1 MCTRV
6 RYNKCMAKKKK
17 ERTPEQKAKLNKK
30 LSRLFFTLLFGACI
44 VIGIIRGVSGIS
56 FPKMTDMDAFDKLKN
71 QSYSF
76 TNILVIQQMED
87 NNVAAATT
95 AQKTSVQNVLTS
107 AGIDYYKDG
116 NIDLD
121 KWETDEPATSN
132 YTLTDLQMGI
142 FAREFHSQ
150 MNAVQI
156 SVYSGNQYSIKIVEY
171 IHISELASNIEIKRL
186 LPDYAYVT
194 TENIVHIEDGE
205 IKVDSSKVLAYNEL
219 TQERSD
225 VISSVLNKG
234 ETKVS
239 EISFNKFTTAVRQ
252 LAAKTN
258 TTFKFSGSNIEFSIS
273 E

>member
-1 MCTRV
+1 
-6 RYNKCMAKKKK
+6 MAKKKK

-71 QSYSF
+71 DTYKYS
-76 TNILVIQQMED
+76 TILVIQGMED

-95 AQKTSVQNVLTS
+95 AQKTNVQNVLS
-107 AGIDYYKDG
+107 GAGIDYYMDG

-121 KWETDEPATSN
+121 KWETEEPATAN
-132 YTLTDLQMGI
+132 YTLSDLQMGI

-156 SVYSGNQYSIKIVEY
+156 QVYSGNQYSIKILEY
-171 IHISELASNIEIKRL
+171 INIGNLASNIEVRNL
-186 LPDYAYVT
+186 LPDNGYAWVT
-194 TENIVHIEDGE
+194 TENIIHLEGGE
-205 IKVDSSKVLAYNEL
+205 VVIDNSRVVGYNEIGGN
-219 TQERSD
+219 ERNQSRCD
-225 VISSVLNKG
+225 VITSVLNKG

-239 EISFNKFTTAVRQ
+239 EISFNKFITTVRQ

-258 TTFKFSGSNIEFSIS
+258 TSFRFSGSSIEFSIN